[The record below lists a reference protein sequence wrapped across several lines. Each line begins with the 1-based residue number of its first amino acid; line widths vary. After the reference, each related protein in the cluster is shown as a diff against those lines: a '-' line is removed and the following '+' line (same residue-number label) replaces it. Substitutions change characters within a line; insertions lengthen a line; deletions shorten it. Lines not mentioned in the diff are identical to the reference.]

1 MQRRRDEWEDYLD
14 GNSDVSRAYRRLN
27 HPKAL
32 GGTPPAGI
40 EQKIGEY
47 ARAALAD
54 DAANKPQPRMRNIN
68 KPVVRR
74 PSWFAPFSLAA
85 SVLLSAA
92 VLLAIAFDPHAHHHK
107 EDKLRIVPAVAQHEI
122 AHRQLYSSDPP
133 HSRSLATDGAQLP
146 PMPVEVL
153 RKDPVEWL
161 GRIKSLRRSGQT
173 RAADAELREFRKVF
187 PRYADPDAL
196 NPAR

>member
-1 MQRRRDEWEDYLD
+1 MQRRRDEFDEYLA
-14 GNSDVSRAYRRLN
+14 GNTEVSRTYRRLQ
-27 HPKAL
+27 HPKA
-32 GGTPPAGI
+32 PAGV
-40 EQKIGEY
+40 EQKISEY
-47 ARAALAD
+47 ARAALA
-54 DAANKPQPRMRNIN
+54 AEAEQKAPPRMRNIN

-92 VLLAIAFDPHAHHHK
+92 VLLAIAFDTRTHHSK
-107 EDKLRIVPAVAQHEI
+107 EDKVRVVPAVAHREI

-133 HSRSLATDGAQLP
+133 HSRALSTDGAVLP

-153 RKDPVEWL
+153 HKDPVEWL
-161 GRIKSLRRSGQT
+161 ARIKTLRQSGQT

-187 PRYADPDAL
+187 PRYVESG
-196 NPAR
+196 ARHAAR